1 MSDTPT
7 TEPSDSTTD
16 ASDELDPTTERA
28 TESTEAET
36 VSTADPTQRWYRRTW
51 TQRRWVTVA
60 AAVGVFAIGAI
71 AGAAGQSGTISEL
84 EDEKAALV
92 SRNDRLRDR
101 VNDRDAQREADEAA
115 ADREEAEERRAERER
130 QEAEQAAAEQA
141 QRGAEAAA
149 AAAAAAEAER
159 NTIPGSGIFAI
170 GPEKAPGRYRTE
182 GPTGANPVGC
192 YYALLR
198 APTSD
203 SLDNIIDNNIV
214 QGPGFADLV
223 EGQFFETTS
232 CQQWVRVG

>member
-7 TEPSDSTTD
+7 KGPSDSTTG
-16 ASDELDPTTERA
+16 ASEELDTTTELA
-28 TESTEAET
+28 TEETEAET
-36 VSTADPTQRWYRRTW
+36 VSTDDPTQPWYRSTW
-51 TQRRWVTVA
+51 TLRRWVTVV

-71 AGAAGQSGTISEL
+71 AGAVGQSGTINEL

-92 SRNDRLRDR
+92 TRNDRLRDK

-130 QEAEQAAAEQA
+130 PEAEQAAAEQA
-141 QRGAEAAA
+141 QRDAEAAG

-182 GPTGANPVGC
+182 GPSGANPVGC